1 MLRECDTR
9 QMTDG
14 EIREAFVKCFA
25 GREGMIV
32 LSHLKRLTLRRW
44 LGPDASVD
52 ELRHLEGQRH
62 LVRDRKS
69 TRLNSSHKTE
79 SRMPSSA

>member
-32 LSHLKRLTLRRW
+32 LKRLTLRRW
-44 LGPDASVD
+44 LGPDASAD
-52 ELRHLEGQRH
+52 ELRHLEGQRN
-62 LVRDRKS
+62 LVS
-69 TRLNSSHKTE
+69 LILALA
-79 SRMPSSA
+79 SAD

>member
-44 LGPDASVD
+44 LGPDAL
-52 ELRHLEGQRH
+52 ETLR
-62 LVRDRKS
+62 
-69 TRLNSSHKTE
+69 SS
-79 SRMPSSA
+79 RA

>member
-32 LSHLKRLTLRRW
+32 LSHLKPLTPRRW
-44 LGPDASVD
+44 LGPDAPVD

-62 LVRDRKS
+62 LVS
-69 TRLNSSHKTE
+69 LILALA
-79 SRMPSSA
+79 SAD

>member
-9 QMTDG
+9 QMSDG

-32 LSHLKRLTLRRW
+32 LSHLKRLTLKRW
-44 LGPDASVD
+44 LGPDCSAD
-52 ELRHLEGQRH
+52 ELRHLEGQRC
-62 LVRDRKS
+62 LVS
-69 TRLNSSHKTE
+69 YILSLA
-79 SRMPSSA
+79 SAD

>member
-9 QMTDG
+9 QMSDG

-32 LSHLKRLTLRRW
+32 LSHLKRL
-44 LGPDASVD
+44 LGPDCSAD
-52 ELRHLEGQRH
+52 ELRHLEGQRC
-62 LVRDRKS
+62 LV
-69 TRLNSSHKTE
+69 SHIL
-79 SRMPSSA
+79 SLASAD

>member
-44 LGPDASVD
+44 LGRTLPPMNCVIWKGSVIW
-52 ELRHLEGQRH
+52 
-62 LVRDRKS
+62 
-69 TRLNSSHKTE
+69 
-79 SRMPSSA
+79 SALYWHWRQLINFL